1 MGKHGGVIDG
11 DERLIRALSTFDFG
25 LSANSF
31 DKIIPACRCMPP
43 LA

>member
-1 MGKHGGVIDG
+1 MRKYGGVIDG
-11 DERLIRALSTFDFG
+11 DERLIRALTTFDFG

-31 DKIIPACRCMPP
+31 DEIIPACWRIPH